1 MSARGW
7 LEDGVDLAL
16 VGAVALWIG
25 IAGAFL
31 ASLSPARTGGVQN
44 LPASPAAFRGGGG
57 MPPAEVP
64 FSAGG
69 AGPSSLAPSRECS
82 DVRKQPVQKTGRI
95 PEGAFSS
102 MLNAECGMLNDLQRG
117 FLDRLALVE
126 SGGDDAA
133 TNAAEGAVGR
143 YQIRPAYLADAN
155 EAAGTSYTLAEMREP
170 GKAEAVVRAYL
181 ARYGCA
187 FAARAG
193 RAPTAEDLARIHNGG
208 PRGAER
214 AATLAYAAAFAATE
228 GGRP

>member
-7 LEDGVDLAL
+7 LDDGVDLAL

-25 IAGAFL
+25 IAGSFL
-31 ASLSPARTGGVQN
+31 ASLT
-44 LPASPAAFRGGGG
+44 
-57 MPPAEVP
+57 PPAEVR
-64 FSAGG
+64 ARLH
-69 AGPSSLAPSRECS
+69 SSAPSRVAL

-95 PEGAFSS
+95 PEGAFPS
-102 MLNAECGMLNDLQRG
+102 MLNAECGMLNDLPRG

-181 ARYGCA
+181 GRYGAA

-228 GGRP
+228 GGAR

>member
-1 MSARGW
+1 MNARGW

-16 VGAVALWIG
+16 VGAVAFWIG

-31 ASLSPARTGGVQN
+31 ASLTPPRGEYAAAQN
-44 LPASPAAFRGGGG
+44 YP
-57 MPPAEVP
+57 PPA
-64 FSAGG
+64 
-69 AGPSSLAPSRECS
+69 SSLAPSRECS

-102 MLNAECGMLNDLQRG
+102 MLNAECGMLNDLPSG
-117 FLDRLALVE
+117 FLDRLATVE

-143 YQIRPAYLADAN
+143 YQIRQGYLDDAN

-181 ARYGCA
+181 SRYGRA

-193 RAPTAEDLARIHNGG
+193 RAPTAEELARIHNGG

-214 AATLAYAAAFAATE
+214 AATLAYARAFAATE

>member
-1 MSARGW
+1 MNARGW

-31 ASLSPARTGGVQN
+31 ASLT
-44 LPASPAAFRGGGG
+44 
-57 MPPAEVP
+57 PPAEVRARLRS
-64 FSAGG
+64 SA
-69 AGPSSLAPSRECS
+69 SSRECS
-82 DVRKQPVQKTGRI
+82 DVRNNQSKTGRI

-102 MLNAECGMLNDLQRG
+102 MLNAECGMLNDLPRG
-117 FLDRLALVE
+117 FLDRLAMVE

-143 YQIRPAYLADAN
+143 YQIRPAYLADAI

-181 ARYGCA
+181 GRYGRA

-193 RAPTAEDLARIHNGG
+193 RAPTAEELARIHNGG

>member
-1 MSARGW
+1 MKRHTIENA
-7 LEDGVDLAL
+7 VDLAL
-16 VGAVALWIG
+16 VGTVALWIG

-31 ASLSPARTGGVQN
+31 ASLTPPRGEYAAARN
-44 LPASPAAFRGGGG
+44 YP
-57 MPPAEVP
+57 PPAV
-64 FSAGG
+64 
-69 AGPSSLAPSRECS
+69 SLAPSRECS
-82 DVRKQPVQKTGRI
+82 DVRNNQSKAGRI

-102 MLNAECGMLNDLQRG
+102 MLNAECGMLNDLPAG
-117 FLDRLALVE
+117 FLDRLAMVE

-170 GKAEAVVRAYL
+170 GKAEAVVHAYL
-181 ARYGCA
+181 GRYGRA

-193 RAPTAEDLARIHNGG
+193 RAPTAEELARIHNGG
-208 PRGAER
+208 PRGAESPR
-214 AATLAYAAAFAATE
+214 TLAYARAFAATE

>member
-1 MSARGW
+1 MNARGW

-31 ASLSPARTGGVQN
+31 ASLT
-44 LPASPAAFRGGGG
+44 
-57 MPPAEVP
+57 PPAEVR
-64 FSAGG
+64 ARLH
-69 AGPSSLAPSRECS
+69 SSAPSRDCS

-102 MLNAECGMLNDLQRG
+102 MLNAECGMLNDLPRG
-117 FLDRLALVE
+117 FLDRLAMVE

-181 ARYGCA
+181 GRYGRA

-193 RAPTAEDLARIHNGG
+193 RAPTAEELARIHNGG